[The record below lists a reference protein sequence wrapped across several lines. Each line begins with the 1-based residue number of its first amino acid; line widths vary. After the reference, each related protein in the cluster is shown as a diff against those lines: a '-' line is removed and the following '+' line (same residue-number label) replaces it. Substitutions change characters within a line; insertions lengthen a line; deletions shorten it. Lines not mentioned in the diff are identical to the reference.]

1 MTDGFTKHGIDH
13 LSASS
18 INLWTN
24 APDVWVAKYLHKHSQ
39 PFGAAAKRGQAVE
52 TAVYLTLM
60 GEDMDTAIAKGIEQ
74 FDHQFMFADEKTSKE
89 RDVIDP
95 MTRVAV
101 EALKEY
107 GQPQAGGDF
116 QHKVSITADFGDW
129 SIPVIGFLDFTYPD
143 LGLIIDLKTTNRM
156 PSTMSAD
163 HQRQAAIYTAAMG
176 NQSVKFLYCS
186 PKKTNLLACDDVA
199 GVLAD
204 TKRTIRRMERFL
216 SLHSAADALEVI
228 PTNRHSF
235 YWQNDQ
241 DGWEKLYG

>member
-1 MTDGFTKHGIDH
+1 MTDGFSRHGIGH

-39 PFGAAAKRGQAVE
+39 PFGPAAKRGQAVE
-52 TAVYLTLM
+52 AAVYLALM
-60 GEDMDTAIAKGIEQ
+60 GEDMETAIAKGIEQ
-74 FDHQFMFADEKTSKE
+74 FDRQFMFADEKTSKE

-95 MTRVAV
+95 MTRIAV

-107 GQPQAGGDF
+107 GQPAAGGDF

-163 HQRQAAIYTAAMG
+163 HQLQRAIYSVAMG
-176 NQSVKFLYCS
+176 NQEVKFLYVS
-186 PKKTNLLACDDVA
+186 SKKHNLLEDGDPRSI
-199 GVLAD
+199 LAAA
-204 TKRTIRRMERFL
+204 KLQIARMERFL
-216 SLHSAADALEVI
+216 RKVDADEALQIV
-228 PTNRHSF
+228 PHNPNTF
-235 YWQNDQ
+235 YWAGDEE
-241 DGWEKLYG
+241 GRAKLFG